1 MPADFAFVA
10 ARYLQVTSVYMFA
23 TPTAMTPEFE
33 KLAYMMVFE
42 TGAWLNLAAIFLL
55 GAMTFVPVRFV
66 LPLRVANLHR
76 LHAPFVHISAAV
88 AYIYLGV
95 EGGGASA
102 ALPPLVNSLF
112 LTLSLCSPAWSDW
125 RSWSMLPREDTG

>member
-10 ARYLQVTSVYMFA
+10 ARYLQVTSVYIFA
-23 TPTAMTPEFE
+23 THAAMTPEFE

-55 GAMTFVPVRFV
+55 GAMTFVPVRLV
-66 LPLRVANLHR
+66 LPLRVAYLHR
-76 LHAPFVHISAAV
+76 LHAPFVYISAAMV
-88 AYIYLGV
+88 YIYLGV
-95 EGGGASA
+95 GGGGASA

-112 LTLSLCSPAWSDW
+112 LTLGLCSLAWSDW
-125 RSWSMLPREDTG
+125 RSWSMRACEDTG